1 MRWLLKASFQK
12 ALSSLPASHE
22 LNYVLQRR
30 VMRTLPGGRASLLR
44 KFTRAKTH
52 HDAFLAHGGSGKPE
66 ATFYEF
72 GAGWDLAVPLSYYAL
87 GVDRQTLVDIHT
99 NVRLELVGHVL
110 EQLRS
115 EKPELERIAG
125 RPVRLPESAGLTAVA
140 DLEHRFGIRYLAPCD
155 ARGTGLPPESF
166 DFISSTNTFEHIP
179 EVDVGLV
186 LAECRRLLRPDGI
199 MSARIDL
206 QDHYSYVDRNVS
218 RYNYLRFSE
227 RAWRLA
233 NSSVHFQNRLRYP
246 DYVRLAREAGLEV
259 VSETLSSPSAED
271 LETLRAIT
279 LGPRFKGRYSLE
291 ELGVKTVTLVARPV
305 TTDPARAR

>member
-1 MRWLLKASFQK
+1 MRWLLKAGFQK

-30 VMRTLPGGRASLLR
+30 VMRTLPGGPAALIR
-44 KFTRAKTH
+44 KFARAKAH
-52 HDAFLAHGGSGKPE
+52 HDIYLAQGGSPGPE
-66 ATFYEF
+66 ASFYEF
-72 GAGWDLAVPLSYYAL
+72 GAGWDLAIPLSYYAL
-87 GVDRQTLVDIHT
+87 GVDRQTLVDIHPI
-99 NVRLELVGHVL
+99 VRLELVDAAL
-110 EQLRS
+110 EQLRAQ
-115 EKPELERIAG
+115 KPELERLAG
-125 RPVRLPESAGLTAVA
+125 RPVRLPEPAGLSAVA
-140 DLEHRFGIRYLAPCD
+140 DLEPRFGIRYLAPCD
-155 ARGTGLPPESF
+155 ACGTGLPPGSF

-179 EVDVGLV
+179 EPDVGPV

-206 QDHYSYVDRNVS
+206 QDHYSYVDRSVS

-246 DYVRLAREAGLEV
+246 DYVRLAGEAGLEI
-259 VSETLSSPSAED
+259 VSETLSRPSADD
-271 LETLRAIT
+271 LEALRSISLA
-279 LGPRFKGRYSLE
+279 LRFKSRYSLE

-305 TTDPARAR
+305 TTPPAGSR